1 LKEIYRSYFRERRL
15 SRGLAFGYAD
25 YDRERST
32 EQFRARYLSWFRPYL
47 EPGRGRFL
55 DFGCGT
61 GNLVQAL
68 VAEGVDAYGY
78 EFSEEAISILRA
90 RQIPFFLY
98 EDLER
103 TSTRFTYV
111 SMLDVVEHLRDPA
124 GDIERISNLMEPDG
138 VLFIETI
145 NADDWL
151 ARHVYKGHW
160 QGISPVH
167 LYLFGESTLRRL
179 LGAHGFDVVQLRTY
193 RMGGSLLKRLAL
205 KAAAYG
211 VAGAWP
217 IIARREHFLGH
228 STARLHRF
236 ADTERRAAIQIT
248 LGDGLRVVARRRP
261 RTLRPGQ
268 GGPL

>member
-1 LKEIYRSYFRERRL
+1 
-15 SRGLAFGYAD
+15 
-25 YDRERST
+25 
-32 EQFRARYLSWFRPYL
+32 LSWFRPYL
-47 EPGRGRFL
+47 EPGSGRFL

-68 VAEGVDAYGY
+68 AAEGVDAYGC
-78 EFSEEAISILRA
+78 EFSEEAISTLRA
-90 RQIPFFLY
+90 RQIPFFPY

-103 TSTRFTYV
+103 TPTRFAYV
-111 SMLDVVEHLRDPA
+111 SMLDVVEHLRNPA
-124 GDIERISNLMEPDG
+124 GDLERISNLMEPDG

-145 NADDWL
+145 NADDWFV
-151 ARHVYKGHW
+151 RHFYKGDW

-179 LGAHGFDVVQLRTY
+179 LGTHGFDVVQLRTY
-193 RMGGSLLKRLAL
+193 RMGGSLLKRFAL

-217 IIARREHFLGH
+217 IIAHREHFLGY

-236 ADTERRAAIQIT
+236 ADTERRAPIQIT